1 MSDKTKDIEDTI
13 ADSQLN
19 KLMGNEEKQSDDSW
33 STQQDDL
40 WEDGLGG
47 FLYNENEIVED
58 DYLPSY
64 NMKPAKNKKKVARP
78 RPTVSSHDETITDI
92 VDEVFDNII
101 TSFDS
106 RQIVINSS
114 DFRGL
119 RKWIRE
125 CVNDSV
131 VFDPDKSHY
140 TKTSEVINE

>member
-19 KLMGNEEKQSDDSW
+19 KLMGNEEKQSDDGW

-64 NMKPAKNKKKVARP
+64 KMKPAKNKKRLCQ
-78 RPTVSSHDETITDI
+78 R
-92 VDEVFDNII
+92 FC
-101 TSFDS
+101 
-106 RQIVINSS
+106 R
-114 DFRGL
+114 L
-119 RKWIRE
+119 
-125 CVNDSV
+125 
-131 VFDPDKSHY
+131 
-140 TKTSEVINE
+140 